1 MPDPHMDA
9 GRPNAGR
16 PNAGRETGKKAEE
29 EPVLTGTF
37 VSVLLVGAVI
47 TVCWLA
53 VLYLFVSRN

>member
-1 MPDPHMDA
+1 MPDPHVDA
-9 GRPNAGR
+9 GRPNAG
-16 PNAGRETGKKAEE
+16 PETGKKAEE